1 MTTGDHPSK
10 SNTPVPV
17 PSSPTPALL
26 LPPGHPA
33 NGPDAERKSDVCQ
46 RFHELWGICP
56 WELVGDDK
64 LLKCSWSTNLL
75 DRLLTLAQRTT
86 LEWAQPRLIE
96 SIRPGCSLGVGA
108 VDRVL
113 KVADTEV
120 DRPSRRRLAPPNPL
134 WTPVASRPTR
144 RTSLL
149 GINVASGAC
158 TTMETRDPSTPSSS
172 RSSSRSS
179 SHPASAYTPSPVLGS
194 AGGSAAL
201 SKRSLEQTVPDT
213 PTKRPKTS
221 SSSREQGAG
230 ADNALIPVD
239 GNSLHGREGSSSQD
253 IPNRLDRGDTTQDAL
268 AHVLTSVAAYAGSLS
283 ERSAERAETLRSSD
297 IKLARLAKEARHV
310 EQRIASLQSDERS
323 LKGQIAD
330 EEDNYKELRE
340 AELAFAR
347 AAEKLRQ
354 VAGSSGTPNSQSV
367 VEDHSSMSEQR
378 AKRLQNLR
386 DQQAGVTSQI
396 SQNVSRY
403 DAINNEMDDIEDG
416 VERIKAHVE
425 ENERELWKWTVF
437 KKMTTAQAE
446 LLFDYKFEPI
456 RNESDE

>member
-46 RFHELWGICP
+46 RFHELWGIYP

-86 LEWAQPRLIE
+86 LEWAQPQLIE

-113 KVADTEV
+113 KVADTE
-120 DRPSRRRLAPPNPL
+120 
-134 WTPVASRPTR
+134 
-144 RTSLL
+144 
-149 GINVASGAC
+149 
-158 TTMETRDPSTPSSS
+158 
-172 RSSSRSS
+172 S
-179 SHPASAYTPSPVLGS
+179 SHPADIVVGHQRGVRRLHYHGDTRSLDTFLFSVPFPFLFPPRQRLHPISGPWQCRS
-194 AGGSAAL
+194 SAAL

-283 ERSAERAETLRSSD
+283 ER
-297 IKLARLAKEARHV
+297 LAKEARQV

-323 LKGQIAD
+323 LEGQIAD

-403 DAINNEMDDIEDG
+403 DAINNEMDEIEAG
-416 VERIKAHVE
+416 VEKIKAHVE

-437 KKMTTAQAE
+437 KKMTIAQAE
-446 LLFDYKFEPI
+446 HLFDYKFEPT